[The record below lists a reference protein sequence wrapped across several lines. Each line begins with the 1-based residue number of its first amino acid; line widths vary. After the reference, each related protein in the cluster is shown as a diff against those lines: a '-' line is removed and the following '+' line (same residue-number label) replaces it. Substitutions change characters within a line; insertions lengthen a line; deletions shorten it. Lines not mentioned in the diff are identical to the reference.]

1 MNAQKAYI
9 PTILVLAIVALA
21 FTITL
26 PAFADHGQNRNEMRK
41 NTTASSTVK
50 MKKDKMATSSEE
62 RKGKRNGSASSTL
75 DLTCM
80 QTAVDAREDAL
91 TTAFATF
98 HDAVDTALAARK
110 TALHDAW
117 GLTDK
122 TARLAA
128 IKSARETYKKSH
140 ESALK
145 ALKKARGTAWETFK
159 TTSKKTCGET
169 LPKGDDTV
177 EKETAGSIAI

>member
-1 MNAQKAYI
+1 MNTQKVYI
-9 PTILVLAIVALA
+9 PTLLTLALLAVAFA
-21 FTITL
+21 VTL
-26 PAFADHGQNRNEMRK
+26 PAFAHGTESHTHK
-41 NTTASSTVK
+41 STTASSTIK
-50 MKKDKMATSSEE
+50 MKKDKNATSTRSV
-62 RKGKRNGSASSTL
+62 

-80 QTAVDAREDAL
+80 QTAVDARESAL
-91 TTAFATF
+91 TTAFGTF
-98 HDAVDTALAARK
+98 HDAVDTALTARK

-128 IKSARETYKKSH
+128 IKSARETFKKSH

-145 ALKKARGTAWETFK
+145 TLKKSRVTAWESFK
-159 TTSKKTCGET
+159 TTAKKTCKET
-169 LPKGDDTV
+169 LPKGDDAV